1 MAVDTDHGKELS
13 SIDFASMIGGPLS
26 AVVQAQAMA
35 AGTTVD
41 FIKEVGFK
49 KLSPAAGDDD
59 QGELVPGENAET
71 GEPIYVT
78 FTYPKETSP
87 YIPPITAVAEVA
99 AVAAVPAGVDAN
111 GDPTPAIPAV
121 AAVPAVAAAVAVP
134 AVYQDQKFSVP
145 FLTIVP
151 IPYLRVEETT
161 IDFNAKINSISKV
174 SEKSTIKSK
183 TKASYRAF
191 FSPVKINTSFSYQKQ
206 SSSGTTVNRTYS
218 LAIHV
223 RAVSDEMPGG
233 MEKILGILEDAI
245 VSTPTESEKGH
256 PAIAPA

>member
-49 KLSPAAGDDD
+49 KPPPTAGGGED
-59 QGELVPGENAET
+59 GELIPGENAET

-87 YIPPITAVAEVA
+87 YIPPVTAVA
-99 AVAAVPAGVDAN
+99 AVAAVPAGVDGN
-111 GDPTPAIPAV
+111 GNPTPAV
-121 AAVPAVAAAVAVP
+121 AAVAAVAAAAAIP

-161 IDFNAKINSISKV
+161 IDFNAKINSISRV
-174 SEKSTIKSK
+174 SEKSTLKSK

-191 FSPVKINTSFSYQKQ
+191 FSPVKVNTSFSYQKQ

-223 RAVSDEMPGG
+223 RAVSEEMPGG

-245 VSTPTESEKGH
+245 VSTPTEGDKAH
-256 PAIAPA
+256 PALAPA

>member
-1 MAVDTDHGKELS
+1 MAVNTDHGKELS

-35 AGTTVD
+35 AGTTID

-49 KLSPAAGDDD
+49 KPPPPAGGGDDF
-59 QGELVPGENAET
+59 GELIPGENAET
-71 GEPIYVT
+71 GDPIYVT
-78 FTYPKETSP
+78 FTYPKEISP
-87 YIPPITAVAEVA
+87 YLPPVEAVTGVTGVTEVRDAAGNITTPEVTAVT
-99 AVAAVPAGVDAN
+99 AV
-111 GDPTPAIPAV
+111 T
-121 AAVPAVAAAVAVP
+121 AAAAVP

-161 IDFNAKINSISKV
+161 IDFNAKINSISRV
-174 SEKSTIKSK
+174 SEKSILKSK
-183 TKASYRAF
+183 TKVGYSAF

-206 SSSGTTVNRTYS
+206 SSNGTTVNRTYS

-223 RAVSDEMPGG
+223 RACADELPAG
-233 MEKILGILEDAI
+233 MDKVLGILEDAI
-245 VSTPTESEKGH
+245 VSTPTESEKAH
-256 PAIAPA
+256 PAIQ

>member
-1 MAVDTDHGKELS
+1 MAVNTDHGKELS

-35 AGTTVD
+35 AATTVD

-49 KLSPAAGDDD
+49 KPPPPAAGGDAP
-59 QGELVPGENAET
+59 GELIPGENAET

-78 FTYPKETSP
+78 FTYPKEISP
-87 YIPPITAVAEVA
+87 YVPQVTAVAPVAEVVEVRDA
-99 AVAAVPAGVDAN
+99 AGIITTVG
-111 GDPTPAIPAV
+111 
-121 AAVPAVAAAVAVP
+121 VPAVANVDFAEAVP

-161 IDFNAKINSISKV
+161 IDFNAKINSISRV
-174 SEKSTIKSK
+174 SERTNVALK
-183 TKASYRAF
+183 TKASYSAF
-191 FSPVKINTSFSYQKQ
+191 FSPVKVNTSFSFQKQ

-223 RAVSDEMPGG
+223 RAVSEEMPGG
-233 MEKILGILEDAI
+233 MEKMLGILEDAI
-245 VSTPTESEKGH
+245 VSTPTVIEKPH
-256 PAIAPA
+256 PALA

>member
-1 MAVDTDHGKELS
+1 MAIDTDHGKELS

-35 AGTTVD
+35 AGTTVN

-49 KLSPAAGDDD
+49 KPPPPAAGGADLD
-59 QGELVPGENAET
+59 ELIPGENAET
-71 GEPIYVT
+71 GEPVYVT
-78 FTYPKETSP
+78 FTYPKEVSP
-87 YIPPITAVAEVA
+87 YVPPVEAVTAVTAEPEVRDA
-99 AVAAVPAGVDAN
+99 AGN
-111 GDPTPAIPAV
+111 ITTPAV
-121 AAVPAVAAAVAVP
+121 AGVTGVTAANAIP

-161 IDFNAKINSISKV
+161 IDFNAKINSMSRV
-174 SEKSTIKSK
+174 SEKSNINSRTSGG
-183 TKASYRAF
+183 TRGGLF
-191 FSPVKINTSFSYQKQ
+191 GLFNPVRVNTSFSFQKQ

-245 VSTPTESEKGH
+245 VSTPTQSEKSH
-256 PAIAPA
+256 PALP

>member
-35 AGTTVD
+35 AGTTID

-49 KLSPAAGDDD
+49 KLPPPAGGGDAP
-59 QGELVPGENAET
+59 GELVPGENAET
-71 GEPIYVT
+71 GDPIYVT
-78 FTYPKETSP
+78 FTYPKEISP
-87 YIPPITAVAEVA
+87 Y
-99 AVAAVPAGVDAN
+99 
-111 GDPTPAIPAV
+111 
-121 AAVPAVAAAVAVP
+121 VPAVTAVEAVDEVRDAEGNITTEGVVGVTAADAQP
-134 AVYQDQKFSVP
+134 AVYADQKFSVP

-161 IDFNAKINSISKV
+161 IDFNAKINSISRV
-174 SEKSTIKSK
+174 SEKSILKSK
-183 TKASYRAF
+183 TKVGYSAF
-191 FSPVKINTSFSYQKQ
+191 FSPVKVSTSFSYQKQ

-223 RAVSDEMPGG
+223 RAVSDELPGG

-245 VSTPTESEKGH
+245 VSTPTGNEKPH
-256 PAIAPA
+256 PALPG